1 MGYLLG
7 QNVAILVTCVAIV
20 TSTGFFEYGYH
31 VLNEKLAF
39 KYRGQIPA
47 FTSVYKLPVR
57 HNRSDMYIRYTYLR
71 VEFGKKLSKVDTDY
85 DQAEQILIFKVQYTL
100 LPIDIGVTGY
110 ALQVANFSQVWP
122 HEKGMEEYT

>member
-1 MGYLLG
+1 MVRNKIAR
-7 QNVAILVTCVAIV
+7 QNKR
-20 TSTGFFEYGYH
+20 GYH